1 MPPPPG
7 RGNPAERRRRDLVRA
22 ALASLR
28 SSPASSRRAAAAAV
42 GSAWL
47 VLPRV
52 AVWLAIG
59 GLVVLFGMVTD
70 GIRVGVVALPA
81 MVVGLTWRQLSSPVR
96 AAVVLGL
103 LWLSL
108 AQLGV
113 ALGLGL
119 DALLV
124 AWWWL
129 PARVGSA
136 SAAGETPAEPE
147 AAGPGPESVDDRAFG
162 LYVSASL
169 RRFAEERRL
178 SQDEVAMLAS
188 IRFTGEA
195 PRTAA
200 RWQHI
205 YNAIRLSRWLD
216 REDVG

>member
-1 MPPPPG
+1 
-7 RGNPAERRRRDLVRA
+7 VRA
-22 ALASLR
+22 ALASLL
-28 SSPASSRRAAAAAV
+28 SSPASSRRAAAAVV
-42 GSAWL
+42 GSAKSL
-47 VLPRV
+47 LPRV

-59 GLVVLFGMVTD
+59 GLLVLFGMVTD
-70 GIRVGVVALPA
+70 GIRVGVVAIPA
-81 MVVGLTWRQLSSPVR
+81 VVVALTWRQLSSPVR

-113 ALGLGL
+113 ALGLALG
-119 DALLV
+119 ALLV

-129 PARVGSA
+129 PTRVG
-136 SAAGETPAEPE
+136 AGRAEGEAPPEPE
-147 AAGPGPESVDDRAFG
+147 TAGPGPESADDRAFG

-188 IRFTGEA
+188 IRFSGEP

-216 REDVG
+216 KEDVG

>member
-7 RGNPAERRRRDLVRA
+7 RGHRADRRRRDAVRA
-22 ALASLR
+22 ALASLL
-28 SSPASSRRAAAAAV
+28 SSRASSSRAAAV
-42 GSAWL
+42 FGSARSL
-47 VLPRV
+47 LPRL

-59 GLVVLFGMVTD
+59 GVLVLFGMVTD
-70 GIRVGVVALPA
+70 GIRVGVVAFPA
-81 MVVGLTWRQLSSPVR
+81 VIAALTWRQLSAPVR
-96 AAVVLGL
+96 AAAVLGL

-113 ALGLGL
+113 ALGLAL

-129 PARVGSA
+129 PTRVG
-136 SAAGETPAEPE
+136 AGGAEGEAPEAE
-147 AAGPGPESVDDRAFG
+147 AAGQGQESVDDRAFG

-188 IRFTGEA
+188 IRFTGEP

-216 REDVG
+216 KEDVG